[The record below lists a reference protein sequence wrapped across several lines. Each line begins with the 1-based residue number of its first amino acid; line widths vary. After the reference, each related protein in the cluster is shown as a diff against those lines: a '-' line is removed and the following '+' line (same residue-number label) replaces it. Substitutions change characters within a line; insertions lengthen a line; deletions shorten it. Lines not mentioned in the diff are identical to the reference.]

1 MACLQTIE
9 DEPVCASTRSLPP
22 DAMRFFDH
30 LRARSAAID
39 DRASDLLEELNV
51 SWPVRE
57 AIKLAFID
65 PHLKELLEL

>member
-1 MACLQTIE
+1 
-9 DEPVCASTRSLPP
+9 
-22 DAMRFFDH
+22 MRFFDH